1 MAQAQTL
8 QQRKANER
16 YARQES
22 AKRGKPE
29 SAIKK
34 KEKVTSPISKGWIA
48 LLAFVVCGGL
58 LFELLR
64 LFF

>member
-1 MAQAQTL
+1 MAQTP

-16 YARQES
+16 YAKAEAAR
-22 AKRGKPE
+22 RGKSE
-29 SAIKK
+29 GAIKQK
-34 KEKVTSPISKGWIA
+34 QKFKSPISLAWIA

-58 LFELLR
+58 IFELLR